1 MNFLR
6 QSCREFLFTLS
17 STGHSHIREWT
28 HSILDPPSDGGL
40 VLIRELEERLGLDR
54 LIDEQVRD
62 ARQSENKK
70 FPLADLLLQS
80 VYIRLAGYEDLN
92 NTAQVSTDPGFRLLG
107 YKRNWDFSGALT
119 FSSDRALL
127 PPLASFDQPL
137 AYF

>member
-6 QSCREFLFTLS
+6 QSCRGFLFTLS

-62 ARQSENKK
+62 ARQGENKK
-70 FPLADLLLQS
+70 FPLADQLRQS
-80 VYIRLAGYEDLN
+80 VYIRLRGYEDLN
-92 NTAQVSTDPGFRLLG
+92 DAACVSTGPGPCSAQEEPGSARSPDLPFRP
-107 YKRNWDFSGALT
+107 RGAPSTLQ
-119 FSSDRALL
+119 F
-127 PPLASFDQPL
+127 
-137 AYF
+137 